1 MHAGRSVDGNESD
14 YTHWPRC
21 LSNKTRFD
29 LSAAPKGS
37 CYFDI
42 LTLTRADKATSLDNV
57 MQTIEA
63 WSGEVFVV
71 RVHLKA
77 R

>member
-1 MHAGRSVDGNESD
+1 MLVEVWTEMKATIHTGLVAYQTKHDSI
-14 YTHWPRC
+14 YPPPR
-21 LSNKTRFD
+21 KV
-29 LSAAPKGS
+29 A
-37 CYFDI
+37 DI
-42 LTLTRADKATSLDNV
+42 LTLTRADKATSLEYV